1 MSRASSSNSNS
12 SVVAAASL
20 ASEER
25 TQQQEQA
32 QSDSLSV
39 CVSLHACICVGG
51 CTFSSSLLFVLALL
65 VIFEQDGGDEG
76 LQVHHVLVEVPGI
89 LVLPDAALQVILP
102 GLPWGE
108 DVNARAVLYHTERRG
123 DG

>member
-1 MSRASSSNSNS
+1 M
-12 SVVAAASL
+12 
-20 ASEER
+20 
-25 TQQQEQA
+25 
-32 QSDSLSV
+32 
-39 CVSLHACICVGG
+39 CVHACKCVCG
-51 CTFSSSLLFVLALL
+51 CTFTSSLLFVLALL

-89 LVLPDAALQVILP
+89 LVLPDAPLQVILS
-102 GLPWGE
+102 GLPRGE